1 MPPPPLANPKPVVKN
16 LALEGNPEQTEAIA
30 RQVQDQLRAN
40 NYDWKKVDRSLW
52 SVPDEIHYQLWQ
64 PRTYHAWSRLTNFP
78 VYHDEIAFYSNL
90 DVWMEMK
97 PSSGLEG
104 KSLQLSGFTSSLG
117 RTVKARGCRPMRYEC
132 FTVPAARG

>member
-1 MPPPPLANPKPVVKN
+1 
-16 LALEGNPEQTEAIA
+16 
-30 RQVQDQLRAN
+30 LRAN

-64 PRTYHAWSRLTNFP
+64 PRTYHAWSRLTNIP

-90 DVWMEMK
+90 YVWMEMK

-104 KSLQLSGFTSSLG
+104 KSLQLSGFYIVGWKNGEVTRVPTDEVRVLYSASGSGVNVFPGMSEFSTDLPL
-117 RTVKARGCRPMRYEC
+117 VNDAKAREE
-132 FTVPAARG
+132 ARNRRTAKK